1 MTLQHKYHIM
11 IPVLSILLLAL
22 PSFVSSDHHPA
33 HKVNTHP
40 SIFDHQKVQRK
51 TQLDSSLSP
60 SDVSYDTNKFE
71 DDTLPAAFNWDSTGV
86 SFNTNFLLI

>member
-1 MTLQHKYHIM
+1 MTLQQKYHIM

-22 PSFVSSDHHPA
+22 PSFVSSDHHPG
-33 HKVNTHP
+33 HKVSTHP

-86 SFNTNFLLI
+86 SFRDNFLLI